1 MGRDQEDSQGDGTM
15 KARDFQAR
23 TIKAALKS
31 LTDKSGS
38 RRFLVADEV
47 GLGKTVVA
55 SGVIQGMQ
63 ALISSRPIKV
73 MYVCANL
80 VIARQNVKRLL
91 GFLPD
96 EAQRKQ
102 ALAEIDRPSLLVSGE
117 PPSHPK
123 VHVYSLTPRTTV
135 PSLKGQRMD
144 GKLEERALA
153 LVLGKGPVIPS

>member
-1 MGRDQEDSQGDGTM
+1 M

-23 TIKAALKS
+23 TIQAALKS
-31 LTDKSGS
+31 LTDESGS

-63 ALISSRPIKV
+63 ERVSHRPVKV

-80 VIARQNVKRLL
+80 VIARQNVRRLL
-91 GFLPD
+91 GFLQD
-96 EAQRKQ
+96 EAQRAQ

-117 PPSHPK
+117 PPNHPD

-144 GKLEERALA
+144 GKLEERAVA
-153 LVLGKGPVIPS
+153 LILVQEMMRRHNGRRRH